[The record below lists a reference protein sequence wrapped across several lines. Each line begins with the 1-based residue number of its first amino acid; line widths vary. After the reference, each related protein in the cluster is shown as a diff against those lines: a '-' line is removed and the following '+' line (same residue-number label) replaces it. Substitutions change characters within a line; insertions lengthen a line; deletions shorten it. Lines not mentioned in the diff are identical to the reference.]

1 MIERSVEE
9 EGHRVPNG
17 QGPSGHAGYITP
29 EELARRKAEQA
40 ASVVVPNPAAVV
52 SAAQNAV
59 RDVGVNAAVAG
70 GRFEM
75 DLDAMKALLPE
86 WEAIA
91 DKLGDMCLQ
100 AQPLPGLRQPAEDP
114 GSTVQIRAA
123 RSHALAYLASVQ
135 QQFVYAQ
142 GYVGKL
148 KTAIDNYEK
157 QEHTN
162 TDAVRKQG

>member
-1 MIERSVEE
+1 MS
-9 EGHRVPNG
+9 NG
-17 QGPSGHAGYITP
+17 QGPSGHAGYIPP
-29 EELARRKAEQA
+29 EELAQREAERA

-59 RDVGVNAAVAG
+59 QDVSANAAVAG

-75 DLDAMKALLPE
+75 DLDALKALLPE
-86 WEAIA
+86 WQEIA
-91 DKLGDMCLQ
+91 DKLRRMRER
-100 AQPLPGLRQPAEDP
+100 AQPLPGLRQPAKDP

-123 RSHALAYLASVQ
+123 RSHALAYLASLQ

-142 GYVGKL
+142 GYVDKL
-148 KTAIDNYEK
+148 RTAIDNYGKRESA
-157 QEHTN
+157 N